1 MENVCIVLN
10 EGPGSMRSWNG
21 IRVAAG
27 MIGVDVQVHIFLFDA
42 AVYTAV
48 KGQKPPEGLKELDL
62 AKKLNDLLEM
72 DVKVSACGTC
82 VKAAGL
88 TQEQFV
94 DGVRIGTLT
103 DFCNSVKNSKNVL
116 VF

>member
-1 MENVCIVLN
+1 MENICIVLN
-10 EGPGSMRSWNG
+10 EGPGSMKSWNG

-27 MIGVDVQVHIFLFDA
+27 MVGVDMQVHIFLFDA
-42 AVYTAV
+42 GVYTAM
-48 KGQKPPEGLKELDL
+48 KGQKPPEGLKELNL
-62 AKKLNDLLEM
+62 AKKLTDLLEM
-72 DVKVSACGTC
+72 DVKVTACGTC
-82 VKAAGL
+82 FEAAGL
-88 TQEQFV
+88 SQEQLV